1 MDKYMLYGYGGWAV
15 LMVVFVILLI
25 MKKKQEATYV
35 FMLQFMLFML
45 LFTVNIIKLMAGH
58 Q

>member
-15 LMVVFVILLI
+15 LVVVFVVLLI
-25 MKKKQEATYV
+25 MKKKQEATYA
-35 FMLQFMLFML
+35 FMGQLMLFML
-45 LFTVNIIKLMAGH
+45 LLTVNIIKLMAGT